1 MFTKPEDAVAHV
13 QAALNEATINMSA
26 KEYLEVLD
34 ELIDD
39 FEVRHSV
46 AIEET
51 GD

>member
-1 MFTKPEDAVAHV
+1 MDVQDAVALV
-13 QAALNEATINMSA
+13 QAALSDATREMPA

-39 FEVRHSV
+39 FETRHSV

>member
-1 MFTKPEDAVAHV
+1 MNIQDAVSQV
-13 QAALNEATINMSA
+13 QSALNEATHDMSA

-39 FEVRHSV
+39 LETRHSV